1 MLLSLV
7 VIPDLLKPY
16 IYESDGTS
24 ESLILSSRFKEHLVV
39 TQILMIKSHP
49 NPISSLNSKD
59 QPVYLGDCE
68 FSHVRLVIRIIS

>member
-7 VIPDLLKPY
+7 AIPDLPKPH

-24 ESLILSSRFKEHLVV
+24 ESLTLSSRFKEHVVV

-49 NPISSLNSKD
+49 NPISSLDSKD
-59 QPVYLGDCE
+59 QPVYPQDCE
-68 FSHVRLVIRIIS
+68 FSHIHLVIQIIS